1 MADSAAPWALL
12 CNHGGVH
19 LDSASAPVFLKANP
33 HGAYTTTRTGNEG
46 ASLLLWKRHLRRLS
60 QSMEILAA
68 AMQLQRITKPSQT
81 ISPGQRI
88 PPHYSQKPLNI
99 LPTPHFAVE
108 ESQLISTRG

>member
-68 AMQLQRITKPSQT
+68 AMPDRFPHPPSNCNELQNLLKPSLQVSASLH
-81 ISPGQRI
+81 II
-88 PPHYSQKPLNI
+88 PKNP
-99 LPTPHFAVE
+99 
-108 ESQLISTRG
+108 